1 MANSLTVDD
10 KEEMDLTDDERR
22 NVLKRIFEHLKPND
36 LNGVIQILIE
46 RFGDCCKTDDEPC
59 ETCGDYVDTCTWEL

>member
-46 RFGDCCKTDDEPC
+46 RFGDCKTDDEPC
-59 ETCGDYVDTCTWEL
+59 ETCGDYVGIFSKCL

>member
-46 RFGDCCKTDDEPC
+46 RFGDCKTDDEPC
-59 ETCGDYVDTCTWEL
+59 ETCGDYVYTCTWEL